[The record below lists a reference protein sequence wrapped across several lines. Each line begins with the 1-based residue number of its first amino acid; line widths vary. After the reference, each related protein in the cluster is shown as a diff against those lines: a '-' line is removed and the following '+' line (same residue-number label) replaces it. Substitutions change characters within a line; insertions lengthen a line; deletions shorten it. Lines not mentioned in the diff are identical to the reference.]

1 MYTLVVSAKD
11 GGVVHRLPISKGEW
25 LIGRQEGN
33 AVVLQSPS
41 VSRQHARIYTAQ
53 GRCFIQDL
61 KSANGVYMDGRRVEE
76 VEELRAGQDVLIG
89 EFSMRLEPEGAGEGG
104 APSLSTHIVS
114 QDREYARIVGLN
126 GPFEGEEFTLSEK
139 ENTIGRTEENLILLP
154 DPSVSRQHARV
165 VVEDNGRHV
174 VFDLHSS
181 NGSYVNR
188 KRIQRAVLR
197 EGDVMTIGN
206 VSFRFV
212 VAGSKGGAAGGQA
225 GSGRRRSVLV
235 WALVGVL
242 LVMAGLTVGL
252 VLYKSHKRR
261 IKQKKAQESY
271 QRAVVTGREAVAAKE
286 WEGAIDQLN
295 RAVEF
300 NPTEPEIQGLLA
312 KARAEQGYQ
321 AALRRGDD
329 LFAMGRLEE
338 ARKVLEG
345 IPGTSSYYKAV
356 AGKLK
361 EIKGRLAGKYL
372 QDGKTAYRKKR
383 YKEAHDLLVKALDA
397 DPTEDGA
404 LKQVRKVERRLKKKK
419 IDFDPWSPGD
429 GGGR

>member
-1 MYTLVVSAKD
+1 VYTLVVSAKD
-11 GGVVHRLPISKGEW
+11 GSVVHRLPISTGEW

-61 KSANGVYMDGRRVEE
+61 KSANGVYMDGRKVEE
-76 VEELRAGQDVLIG
+76 VEEIRAGQDIIIG
-89 EFSMRLEPEGAGEGG
+89 EFTICLEPEGGGEGG
-104 APSLSTHIVS
+104 APGLNTHIVS
-114 QDREYARIVGLN
+114 QEREFARIVGLN

-197 EGDVMTIGN
+197 DGDVLTIGN

-212 VAGSKGGAAGGQA
+212 VARSKGGEAGASA
-225 GSGRRRSVLV
+225 GSGRRRSVIV
-235 WALVGVL
+235 WALVGLL

-261 IKQKKAQESY
+261 LKQKEAQQAY
-271 QRAVVTGREAVAAKE
+271 QKAVVSGREAVGAKE
-286 WEGAIDQLN
+286 WEGAIEQLG

-300 NPTEPEIQGLLA
+300 NPTEREIQGLLA
-312 KARAEQGYQ
+312 KARAEQGHQ

-345 IPGTSSYYKAV
+345 IPGNSGYHAAV

-361 EIKGRLAGKYL
+361 EIKGRLAKKYF
-372 QDGKTAYRKKR
+372 QDGKTASRKKR
-383 YKEAHDLLVKALDA
+383 YKEAHDLLIKALDA
-397 DPTEDGA
+397 DPTDDSA
-404 LKQVRKVERRLKKKK
+404 LKLVRRIERKLKKKR
-419 IDFDPWSPGD
+419 IDFEPWSPSD
-429 GGGR
+429 GGGG

>member
-11 GGVVHRLPISKGEW
+11 GSVVNRLPITKGEW

-33 AVVLQSPS
+33 AIVLQHPS

-76 VEELRAGQDVLIG
+76 VEELRSGQDVLVG
-89 EFSMRLEPEGAGEGG
+89 EFTLRLQADGDDGA
-104 APSLSTHIVS
+104 APGLSTHIVAP
-114 QDREYARIVGLN
+114 DREYARIIGLN
-126 GPFEGEEFTLSEK
+126 GPFEGENFTLSEK
-139 ENTIGRTEENLILLP
+139 ENTIGRTEENLVLLP

-188 KRIQRAVLR
+188 KQIQRAVLR
-197 EGDVMTIGN
+197 DGDVLTIGN

-212 VAGSKGGAAGGQA
+212 APGGRAGAGGKA
-225 GSGRRRSVLV
+225 GSGRRRSILIF
-235 WALVGVL
+235 ALVGVL

-252 VLYKSHKRR
+252 VLYKSHKRSL
-261 IKQKKAQESY
+261 KQEQAQQAYQKAVL
-271 QRAVVTGREAVAAKE
+271 AGREAAKAKDWVAA
-286 WEGAIDQLN
+286 ITQLN

-300 NPTEPEIQGLLA
+300 KPTEREIQGLLA
-312 KARAEQGYQ
+312 KARAEQGNQ

-345 IPGTSSYYKAV
+345 IPGNSAYHKAV

-361 EIKGRLAGKYL
+361 EITARLVRKYM
-372 QDGKTAYRKKR
+372 QDGKIALRKRRLKD
-383 YKEAHDLLVKALDA
+383 AHDLMVKALDA
-397 DPTEDGA
+397 DPTDVAG
-404 LKQVRKVERRLKKKK
+404 LKQLRKVERKLKKKR
-419 IDFDPWSPGD
+419 IDFEKWTPG
-429 GGGR
+429 GVR

>member
-1 MYTLVVSAKD
+1 MVSAKD
-11 GGVVHRLPISKGEW
+11 GAVVHRLPISKGEW

-76 VEELRAGQDVLIG
+76 VEEIRAGQDVLIG
-89 EFSMRLEPEGAGEGG
+89 EFTVRLEPEDGAPPG
-104 APSLSTHIVS
+104 APSLSTHIVA
-114 QDREYARIVGLN
+114 QDREFARIIGLN

-139 ENTIGRTEENLILLP
+139 ENSIGRTEENLILLP

-197 EGDVMTIGN
+197 DGDVLTIGN

-212 VAGSKGGAAGGQA
+212 VAGSKASADGGGA

-261 IKQKKAQESY
+261 LKQQQAQEAY
-271 QRAVVTGREAVAAKE
+271 QRAVVAGREAVGSKD

-295 RAVEF
+295 KAVEF
-300 NPTEPEIQGLLA
+300 NPTEREIQALLG
-312 KARAEQGYQ
+312 KARAEQGHQ

-345 IPGTSSYYKAV
+345 IAGNSTYHAAV

-361 EIKGRLAGKYL
+361 EIKGRLAKKYL
-372 QDGKTAYRKKR
+372 QDGKTATRKKR
-383 YKEAHDLLVKALDA
+383 YKESHDLLVKALDA
-397 DPTEDGA
+397 DPTDDGA
-404 LKQVRKVERRLKKKK
+404 LKLLRKVERKLKKKR
-419 IDFDPWSPGD
+419 IDFDPWKPGD
-429 GGGR
+429 GGR